1 MTEKYQSMFWHLSLS
16 SSCKYLTSLYNFK
29 NFLSGCCTLI
39 LTPFIIRQFENLCY
53 ESTFHADKP
62 IAFAYG
68 KAGDELTYLSAK
80 TYCETCDGFESGGS
94 CAGVAP
100 GATGRLVDMSNE
112 DDVNAV
118 NEVLLSE
125 SHGLVTPISACYRS
139 HATTLRRNLL
149 GFN

>member
-16 SSCKYLTSLYNFK
+16 SSCKYLNSVHNFK
-29 NFLSGCCTLI
+29 NFHSGCCTLI

-53 ESTFHADKP
+53 ESTFHATKP

-68 KAGDELTYLSAK
+68 KAGVERTYQEAE
-80 TYCETCDGFESGGS
+80 TYCTTCQGFESAGGS
-94 CAGVAP
+94 CAGVVP

-118 NEVLLSE
+118 NEV
-125 SHGLVTPISACYRS
+125 
-139 HATTLRRNLL
+139 
-149 GFN
+149 